1 MKLLII
7 FPHALGD
14 MLLLTPALKAWCEKN
29 DPPSIAIQRR
39 FNSSPL
45 DNCPYIDQVYYGL
58 SDPWQDFGHHNTK
71 FGFPATQF
79 EGMAIA
85 NKNSYSDV
93 IMAHEEG
100 KTINYAKMLG
110 VDIKNYKPEVFI
122 STHDKME
129 AYKVI
134 YESVQNNSFGFSQTE
149 SGDPERSFPSAY
161 APTWINTQR
170 DLPVIE
176 SENVKYLSINAV
188 FQIMKEA
195 SGIVVPN
202 SVFWNAAGAL
212 GKTVDL
218 AYFARGAED
227 LNRRKY
233 EIHYEQQHP
242 FYDEKFY
249 KNVVFNL
256 EILA

>member
-14 MLLLTPALKAWCEKN
+14 MILLTPSLKAWCEN
-29 DPPSIAIQRR
+29 NNPPSIAIQRR

-45 DNCPYIDQVYYGL
+45 DNCPYIDQVYYAL

-71 FGFPATQF
+71 FGFPATQY

-85 NKNSYSDV
+85 NKNGYTDAL
-93 IMAHEEG
+93 MAHEEG
-100 KTINYAKMLG
+100 KTINYASMLG

-122 STHDKME
+122 SNKDKME
-129 AYKVI
+129 AHNII
-134 YESVQNNSFGFSQTE
+134 YETVKNKVFGFAQTE
-149 SGDPERSFPSAY
+149 SGDPERSFPSTY
-161 APTWINTQR
+161 APRWINSQLN
-170 DLPVIE
+170 LPVIE
-176 SENVKYLSINAV
+176 AENINHLSINAV
-188 FQIMKEA
+188 FQVMKEA
-195 SGIVVPN
+195 DGIVVPN
-202 SVFWNAAGAL
+202 SVFWSAAGAL
-212 GKTVDL
+212 EKEVDL
-218 AYFARGAED
+218 AYFSRGVED

-249 KNVVFNL
+249 KSAVFSL
-256 EILA
+256 ERLV

>member
-14 MLLLTPALKAWCEKN
+14 MILLTPALRAWCEKN
-29 DPPSIAIQRR
+29 EPPSIAIQRR
-39 FNSSPL
+39 CNSSPL
-45 DNCPYIDQVYYGL
+45 DDCPYINQVYYGL
-58 SDPWQDFGHHNTK
+58 SDPCQDFGHHNTK

-85 NKNSYSDV
+85 NKNGYSDV

-100 KTINYAKMLG
+100 KTINYAQMLG

-134 YESVQNNSFGFSQTE
+134 YEEVQNRPFGFSQTE

-161 APTWINTQR
+161 APTWINTQKN
-170 DLPVIE
+170 LPAIQA
-176 SENVKYLSINAV
+176 ENINHLSINSA

-195 SGIVVPN
+195 DGIVVPN
-202 SVFWNAAGAL
+202 SVFWSAAGAL
-212 GKTVDL
+212 GKEIDL
-218 AYFARGAED
+218 AYFSRGVED

-233 EIHYEQQHP
+233 EIHYDQQHP

-249 KNVVFNL
+249 KSVVFNL